1 MNLPPSTMCDR
12 VNLKE
17 IRKIPQEE
25 FKEILHSWMDQKEI
39 AQTLQKKLRKQ
50 LVTDFQK
57 TELARRLTTENNKNL
72 FDSKEYVIDT
82 LQAEHLYSQN
92 NHFTLSVFFTET
104 RHPTL
109 LPDFEKDE
117 RFKFEKSDI
126 QALVELL
133 GKRSFCDCHGKIV
146 FMFFIPPIIRTCQE

>member
-1 MNLPPSTMCDR
+1 MSDK
-12 VNLKE
+12 VNLN
-17 IRKIPQEE
+17 KIKTIPPEE

-39 AQTLQKKLRKQ
+39 TQQLQKKLRKQ

-57 TELARRLTTENNKNL
+57 TELSKRLDAEKQKNL
-72 FDSKEYVIDT
+72 FNSKDFVIDT

-109 LPDFEKDE
+109 LPNFEKEDS
-117 RFKFEKSDI
+117 FKFEKGEI
-126 QALVELL
+126 HELVELM
-133 GKRSFCDCHGKIV
+133 GKLTVI
-146 FMFFIPPIIRTCQE
+146 